1 MNASILGGDPQ
12 QMQQLSVQFRN
23 EGQQVADL
31 ASRITGT
38 LANTVWTGP
47 AADRFRQEW
56 EGDFRQVLARLQEAL
71 ERNAQ
76 VVDTRLRA
84 ITDATS

>member
-23 EGQQVADL
+23 EGQQVADV

-71 ERNAQ
+71 ERNAH
-76 VVDTRLRA
+76 VVDSRLRA